1 MGKIPRRTI
10 LKSSA
15 LFAGMRLLETTLPAI
30 THKLNIAVIGAGAFG
45 GWTALHL
52 LRRGAKVTLLD
63 SWGPGNSRAS
73 SGGETRVIRA
83 TYGANQRYTRMAVRA
98 LELWKENEARWQRQL
113 YTRTGALWM
122 VAGPGDYET
131 ASIPLLEELKLKY
144 AKLTTE
150 EASKRYPQIN
160 FDGVHWALWEQEAGY
175 ILARQACEVV
185 LQNFLKEGGEYIQ
198 TQVQPGQ
205 IENGR
210 MTSIKLSNGNQLNAG
225 RYVFACGPWLGKLF
239 PEILGN
245 KIKPTRQDVFF
256 FGTPAGDTRFDE
268 TNFPVW
274 INHGAALFYGI
285 PGNRWRGFKIADDT
299 HGPDFD
305 PTNGERVPSDSA
317 LKAARDLIALRF
329 PALKDAPL
337 VESRVCQY
345 ENSPD
350 SNFILDRHPEA
361 NNVFFAGGGSG
372 HGYKM
377 GPALGELM
385 ADLVFTDK
393 PSTSEPMFSLS
404 RFEK

>member
-1 MGKIPRRTI
+1 MDKIPRRTI

-15 LFAGMRLLETTLPAI
+15 VLAGMHLLETSLPAV
-30 THKLNIAVIGAGAFG
+30 TPKLNVAVIGAGAFG

-73 SGGETRVIRA
+73 SGGETRVIRG
-83 TYGANQRYTRMAVRA
+83 TYGANKIYTRMALRA
-98 LELWKENEARWQRQL
+98 LELWKENESRWQRQL

-122 VAGPGDYET
+122 VAGSGDFET
-131 ASIPLLEELKLKY
+131 ASMPVLDELKLKY

-150 EASKRYPQIN
+150 EAAKRYPQIN
-160 FDGVHWALWEQEAGY
+160 FDGIKWALWEDEAGFL
-175 ILARQACEVV
+175 LARQACEVV
-185 LQNFLKEGGEYIQ
+185 LQNFIKEGGEYIQ
-198 TQVQPGQ
+198 TQVQPGS

-210 MTSIKLSNGNQLNAG
+210 MTSIKFSNGNEMNG
-225 RYVFACGPWLGKLF
+225 GSYVFACGPWLGKVF
-239 PEILGN
+239 PEVIGN
-245 KIKPTRQDVFF
+245 KIRPTRQDVFY

-268 TNFPVW
+268 KNFPVW
-274 INHGAALFYGI
+274 INHGDALFYGI

-305 PTNGERVPSDSA
+305 PTNGEREPSETA
-317 LKAARDLIALRF
+317 LKAARDLIAVRF

-350 SNFILDRHPEA
+350 SNYIIDKHPEA
-361 NNVFFAGGGSG
+361 NNVWLVGGGSG

-377 GPALGELM
+377 GPALGESV
-385 ADLVFTDK
+385 AELVFTDK
-393 PSTSEPMFSLS
+393 SADPFFRLA
-404 RFEK
+404 RFKK

>member
-1 MGKIPRRTI
+1 MDKIPRRTI

-15 LFAGMRLLETTLPAI
+15 VLAGMHLLETSLPAV
-30 THKLNIAVIGAGAFG
+30 TPKLNVAVIGAGAFG

-73 SGGETRVIRA
+73 SGGETRVIRG
-83 TYGANQRYTRMAVRA
+83 TYGANKIYTRMALRA
-98 LELWKENEARWQRQL
+98 LELWKENESRWQRQL

-122 VAGPGDYET
+122 VAGSGDFET
-131 ASIPLLEELKLKY
+131 ASMPVLDELKLKY
-144 AKLTTE
+144 TKLTTE
-150 EASKRYPQIN
+150 EAAKRYPQIN
-160 FDGVHWALWEQEAGY
+160 FDGIKWALWEDEAGFL
-175 ILARQACEVV
+175 LARQACEVV
-185 LQNFLKEGGEYIQ
+185 LQNFIKEGGEYIQ
-198 TQVQPGQ
+198 TQVQPGS

-210 MTSIKLSNGNQLNAG
+210 MTSIKFSNGNEMNG
-225 RYVFACGPWLGKLF
+225 GSYVFACGPWLGKVF
-239 PEILGN
+239 PEVIGN
-245 KIKPTRQDVFF
+245 KIRPTRQDVFY

-268 TNFPVW
+268 KNFPVW
-274 INHGAALFYGI
+274 INHGDALFYGI

-305 PTNGERVPSDSA
+305 PTNGEREPSETA
-317 LKAARDLIALRF
+317 LKAARDLIAVRF

-350 SNFILDRHPEA
+350 SNYIIDKHPEA
-361 NNVFFAGGGSG
+361 NNVWLVGGGSG

-377 GPALGELM
+377 GPALGESV
-385 ADLVFTDK
+385 AELVFTDK
-393 PSTSEPMFSLS
+393 SADPFFRLA
-404 RFEK
+404 RFKK

>member
-1 MGKIPRRTI
+1 MDKIPRRTV

-15 LFAGMRLLETTLPAI
+15 VLAGMHLLETSLPAV
-30 THKLNIAVIGAGAFG
+30 TPQLNVAVIGAGAFG

-63 SWGPGNSRAS
+63 AWGPGNSRAS
-73 SGGETRVIRA
+73 SGGETRVIRG
-83 TYGANQRYTRMAVRA
+83 TYGANKIYTKMALRA
-98 LELWKENEARWQRQL
+98 LQLWKENESRWQRQL

-122 VAGPGDYET
+122 VAGTGDFET
-131 ASIPLLEELKLKY
+131 ASIPVLDELKLKY
-144 AKLTTE
+144 TKLTSA
-150 EASKRYPQIN
+150 EAAKRYPQIN
-160 FDGVHWALWEQEAGY
+160 FDGIKWALWEDEAGY
-175 ILARQACEVV
+175 LLARQSCELV

-198 TQVQPGQ
+198 TQVQPGP

-210 MTSIKLSNGNQLNAG
+210 MTSIKFSNGNEMNG
-225 RYVFACGPWLGKLF
+225 GSYVFACGPWLGKVF
-239 PEILGN
+239 PDVIGN
-245 KIKPTRQDVFF
+245 KIRPTRQDVFF

-268 TNFPVW
+268 KNFPVW
-274 INHGAALFYGI
+274 INHSDALFYGI

-305 PTNGERVPSDSA
+305 PTTSERKPSETA
-317 LKAARDLIALRF
+317 LKAARDLIAIRF

-350 SNFILDRHPEA
+350 SNYIIDKHPAA
-361 NNVFFAGGGSG
+361 NNVWLIGGGSG

-377 GPALGELM
+377 GPALGELV
-385 ADLVFTDK
+385 AELVFTDK
-393 PSTSEPMFSLS
+393 SADPLFRLS

>member
-1 MGKIPRRTI
+1 MDKIPRRTI

-15 LFAGMRLLETTLPAI
+15 VLAGMHLLETSLPAV
-30 THKLNIAVIGAGAFG
+30 TPKLNVAVIGAGAFG

-73 SGGETRVIRA
+73 SGGETRVIRG
-83 TYGANQRYTRMAVRA
+83 TYGANKIYTRMALRA
-98 LELWKENEARWQRQL
+98 LELWKENESRWQRQL

-122 VAGPGDYET
+122 VAGSGDFET
-131 ASIPLLEELKLKY
+131 ASMPVLDELKLKY
-144 AKLTTE
+144 TKLTTE
-150 EASKRYPQIN
+150 EAAKRYPQIN
-160 FDGVHWALWEQEAGY
+160 FDGIKWALWEDEAGFL
-175 ILARQACEVV
+175 LARQACEVV
-185 LQNFLKEGGEYIQ
+185 LQNFIKEGGEYIQ
-198 TQVQPGQ
+198 TQVQPGS

-210 MTSIKLSNGNQLNAG
+210 MTSIKFSNGNEMNG
-225 RYVFACGPWLGKLF
+225 GSYVFACGPWLGKVF
-239 PEILGN
+239 PDVIGN
-245 KIKPTRQDVFF
+245 KIHPTRQDVFY

-268 TNFPVW
+268 KNFPVW
-274 INHGAALFYGI
+274 INHGDALFYGI

-305 PTNGERVPSDSA
+305 PTNGEREPSETA
-317 LKAARDLIALRF
+317 LKAARDLIAVRF

-350 SNFILDRHPEA
+350 SNYIIDKHPEA
-361 NNVFFAGGGSG
+361 NNVWLVGGGSG

-377 GPALGELM
+377 GPALGESV
-385 ADLVFTDK
+385 AELVFTDK
-393 PSTSEPMFSLS
+393 SADPFFRLA
-404 RFEK
+404 RFKK

>member
-1 MGKIPRRTI
+1 MDKIPRRTI

-15 LFAGMRLLETTLPAI
+15 VLAGIHLLNTSLPAV
-30 THKLNIAVIGAGAFG
+30 TPKLNVAVIGAGAFG

-73 SGGETRVIRA
+73 SGGETRVIRG
-83 TYGANQRYTRMAVRA
+83 TYGANKIYTRMALRA
-98 LELWKENEARWQRQL
+98 LELWKENETRWQRQL

-122 VAGPGDYET
+122 VAGSGDFET
-131 ASIPLLEELKLKY
+131 ASIPVLDELKLKY
-144 AKLTTE
+144 VKLTSE
-150 EASKRYPQIN
+150 EAAKRYPQIN
-160 FDGVHWALWEQEAGY
+160 FDGIKWALWEEEAGY
-175 ILARQACEVV
+175 LLARQACEVV

-198 TQVQPGQ
+198 TQVQPGK

-210 MTSIKLSNGNQLNAG
+210 MTSIQFSNGNEMNGGL
-225 RYVFACGPWLGKLF
+225 YVFACGPWLGKIF
-239 PEILGN
+239 PKVLGN
-245 KIKPTRQDVFF
+245 KIRPTRQDVFF
-256 FGTPAGDTRFDE
+256 FGTPPGDTRFDE
-268 TNFPVW
+268 KNFPVW
-274 INHGAALFYGI
+274 INHGDALFYGI

-305 PTNGERVPSDSA
+305 PTNGERKPSDSA
-317 LKAARDLIALRF
+317 LKAARELIAVRF
-329 PALKDAPL
+329 PGLKDAPL

-350 SNFILDRHPEA
+350 SNFILDKHPQA
-361 NNVFFAGGGSG
+361 NNVWFAGGGSG

-377 GPALGELM
+377 GPALGELV
-385 ADLVFTDK
+385 AELVFIDK
-393 PSTSEPMFSLS
+393 PADPIFRLS